1 MPDITNEVNFY
12 KKNVLKLNEHYRVK
26 RISEYMKED
35 NESEHKLIGLPEAYY
50 CLNACNNYT
59 KLIRENEANDLIVG
73 EGLIKTYPA
82 DKALSIVK
90 KFLKDNLSKELYEL
104 KMSETEL
111 VKIHD
116 MRVVDLKDEDYADE
130 HNPLSK
136 MSFIFPFYKDNDLK
150 AFIGKLADKL
160 YVCGYN
166 YANKNTYSVAVQP
179 FEKKKIVLVSLLFE
193 AKYHEEDFVFA
204 KNLYHVTTLSMLS
217 KIKHKGLVPKSKS
230 DKFDYPERVYLFNNA
245 TPNVILD
252 YIETKLAGKD
262 DVAIVLKI
270 DSTKFQDSNAYK
282 NGKMKLYID
291 HMFDDISRPAN
302 ALFTYSTI
310 DPKLI
315 ENDILVVNVEN
326 RRITSMKSR
335 KLTEMKGN

>member
-1 MPDITNEVNFY
+1 MSDITQEVNFY
-12 KKNVLKLNEHYRVK
+12 KKNLLKLNEHYRVK
-26 RISEYMKED
+26 HISEYMKED
-35 NESEHKLIGLPEAYY
+35 NEPEHSLIDLPEAYY

-90 KFLKDNLSKELYEL
+90 KFLKDSLSKELYEL

-111 VKIHD
+111 VKMHD
-116 MRVVDLKDEDYADE
+116 MKVVDLKDEDYADE

-136 MSFIFPFYKDNDLK
+136 MSFIFPFYKDDNLK
-150 AFIGKLADKL
+150 SFIGKLADKL

-166 YANKNTYSVAVQP
+166 YANKNTYSVTVQP

-193 AKYHEEDFVFA
+193 AKYHEEDFMFA
-204 KNLYHVTTLSMLS
+204 KSLYHVTTLSMLS

-230 DKFDYPERVYLFNNA
+230 TRFDYPERVYLFNNA
-245 TPNVILD
+245 TQNVMLD

-270 DSTKFQDSNAYK
+270 DSIKLQDSNAYK

-302 ALFTYSTI
+302 ALFTYNTI

-315 ENDILVVNVEN
+315 EDAILLVTVKDGNILEVEDK
-326 RRITSMKSR
+326 ILSD
-335 KLTEMKGN
+335 L

>member
-1 MPDITNEVNFY
+1 MSDITQEVNFY

-26 RISEYMKED
+26 HISEYMKED

-90 KFLKDNLSKELYEL
+90 KFLKDSLSKELYEL

-111 VKIHD
+111 VKMHD
-116 MRVVDLKDEDYADE
+116 MKVVDLKDEDYADE

-136 MSFIFPFYKDNDLK
+136 MSFIFPFYKDDNLK
-150 AFIGKLADKL
+150 SFIGKLADKL

-179 FEKKKIVLVSLLFE
+179 F
-193 AKYHEEDFVFA
+193 
-204 KNLYHVTTLSMLS
+204 
-217 KIKHKGLVPKSKS
+217 
-230 DKFDYPERVYLFNNA
+230 
-245 TPNVILD
+245 
-252 YIETKLAGKD
+252 
-262 DVAIVLKI
+262 
-270 DSTKFQDSNAYK
+270 
-282 NGKMKLYID
+282 
-291 HMFDDISRPAN
+291 
-302 ALFTYSTI
+302 
-310 DPKLI
+310 
-315 ENDILVVNVEN
+315 
-326 RRITSMKSR
+326 
-335 KLTEMKGN
+335 

>member
-1 MPDITNEVNFY
+1 M
-12 KKNVLKLNEHYRVK
+12 
-26 RISEYMKED
+26 
-35 NESEHKLIGLPEAYY
+35 
-50 CLNACNNYT
+50 
-59 KLIRENEANDLIVG
+59 
-73 EGLIKTYPA
+73 
-82 DKALSIVK
+82 
-90 KFLKDNLSKELYEL
+90 
-104 KMSETEL
+104 
-111 VKIHD
+111 
-116 MRVVDLKDEDYADE
+116 
-130 HNPLSK
+130 
-136 MSFIFPFYKDNDLK
+136 
-150 AFIGKLADKL
+150 
-160 YVCGYN
+160 
-166 YANKNTYSVAVQP
+166 
-179 FEKKKIVLVSLLFE
+179 LFE
-193 AKYHEEDFVFA
+193 AKYHEEDFAFA
-204 KNLYHVTTLSMLS
+204 KSLYHVTTLRMLS

-270 DSTKFQDSNAYK
+270 DSTKFKDSTAYK

-326 RRITSMKSR
+326 GHITSMKNR

>member
-1 MPDITNEVNFY
+1 MSDITQEVNFY
-12 KKNVLKLNEHYRVK
+12 KKNLLKLNEHYRVK
-26 RISEYMKED
+26 HISEYMKED
-35 NESEHKLIGLPEAYY
+35 NEPEHSLIDLPEAYY
-50 CLNACNNYT
+50 CLNACNSYT
-59 KLIRENEANDLIVG
+59 KLIRENESNDLIVG

-82 DKALSIVK
+82 NKALNIVK

-111 VKIHD
+111 VKMHD
-116 MRVVDLKDEDYADE
+116 MKAVDLKDEDYADE

-136 MSFIFPFYKDNDLK
+136 MSFIFPFYKDDNLK
-150 AFIGKLADKL
+150 SFIGKLADKL

-179 FEKKKIVLVSLLFE
+179 FQKKKIVLVSLLFE
-193 AKYHEEDFVFA
+193 AKYHEEDFTFA

-230 DKFDYPERVYLFNNA
+230 TRFDYPERVYLFNNA
-245 TPNVILD
+245 TQNVMLD
-252 YIETKLAGKD
+252 YIETKLDGKD

-270 DSTKFQDSNAYK
+270 DSVKLQDSNAYK

-291 HMFDDISRPAN
+291 HIFDDISRPAN
-302 ALFTYSTI
+302 ALFTYNTI

-315 ENDILVVNVEN
+315 EDDILFVTVEN
-326 RRITSMKSR
+326 GHITNMKNS
-335 KLTEMKGN
+335 KQF

>member
-1 MPDITNEVNFY
+1 
-12 KKNVLKLNEHYRVK
+12 
-26 RISEYMKED
+26 
-35 NESEHKLIGLPEAYY
+35 
-50 CLNACNNYT
+50 
-59 KLIRENEANDLIVG
+59 
-73 EGLIKTYPA
+73 
-82 DKALSIVK
+82 
-90 KFLKDNLSKELYEL
+90 
-104 KMSETEL
+104 MSETEL
-111 VKIHD
+111 VKIHNI
-116 MRVVDLKDEDYADE
+116 RVVDLKDEDYANE

-136 MSFIFPFYKDNDLK
+136 MSFIFPFYKDDDLK

-166 YANKNTYSVAVQP
+166 YANKSTYSVAVQP

-193 AKYHEEDFVFA
+193 AKYHEEDFAFA
-204 KNLYHVTTLSMLS
+204 KSLYHVTTLRMLS

-270 DSTKFQDSNAYK
+270 DSTKFKDSTAYK

-302 ALFTYSTI
+302 ALFTYSII

-315 ENDILVVNVEN
+315 EDDILVVNVEN
-326 RRITSMKSR
+326 GNITSMKNR
-335 KLTEMKGN
+335 TLTEMKGN